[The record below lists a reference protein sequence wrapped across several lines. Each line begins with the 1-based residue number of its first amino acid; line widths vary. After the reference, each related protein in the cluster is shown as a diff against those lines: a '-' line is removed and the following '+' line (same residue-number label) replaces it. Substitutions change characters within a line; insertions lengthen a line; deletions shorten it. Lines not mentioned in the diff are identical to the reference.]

1 MAKDDP
7 ARRRDEILL
16 AALAHA
22 PFDGWTWTALKR
34 GAAEAGYDDET
45 AAHAFPGGPAGL
57 AEHYSRYADRMMLA
71 ALDKLKPPATGTTER
86 VGAAVRIR
94 LEQAAP
100 HREALRR
107 LAGFLALPQNAALAA
122 RGLYGTVDAI
132 WRAAGDTATDWSF
145 YSKRASLSGVVAA
158 TVLYWLNDQSEDFAD
173 TNDFLD
179 RRLAD
184 AARFAKATGR
194 FSDSLARFTS
204 PLKSMRASRRRA

>member
-1 MAKDDP
+1 MAKDDLE
-7 ARRRDEILL
+7 RRRDEILM
-16 AALAHA
+16 AALAHV

-34 GAAEAGYDDET
+34 GAADAGYHDET

-145 YSKRASLSGVVAA
+145 YSKRASLSGVVAT
-158 TVLYWLNDQSEDFAD
+158 TVLYWLNDESEDCAD
-173 TNDFLD
+173 SMAFLD

-184 AARFAKATGR
+184 AGRFARATSGLG
-194 FSDSLARFTS
+194 DSLAKFTS
-204 PLKSMRASRRRA
+204 PFGSRRQA